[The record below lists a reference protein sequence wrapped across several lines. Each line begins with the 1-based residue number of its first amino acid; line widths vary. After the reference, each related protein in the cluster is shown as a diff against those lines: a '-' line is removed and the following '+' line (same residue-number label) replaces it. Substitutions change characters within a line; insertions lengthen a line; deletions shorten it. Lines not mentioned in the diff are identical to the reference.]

1 LFGRVR
7 SREVRLVQRPVGEP
21 KPSDFEIAERELG
34 SPGEGQLLVRN
45 RFMSVDP

>member
-1 LFGRVR
+1 MFGRVK

-34 SPGEGQLLVRN
+34 EPGRGN
-45 RFMSVDP
+45 CSSAPAS